1 MFLFD
6 YIFGV
11 HAFVITPVAAI
22 HVSSLLII
30 CVLFVSNNWKDE
42 SRTVLATCMLDNYVC
57 SMLDNYVCSMLD
69 NNVCSMLDNYVCIM
83 LDNYVCSFCH
93 QPSEYMYAD
102 VEN

>member
-1 MFLFD
+1 MN
-6 YIFGV
+6 
-11 HAFVITPVAAI
+11 AFVITPVVAI

-30 CVLFVSNNWKDE
+30 GVLFVSNNWKDE
-42 SRTVLATCMLDNYVC
+42 SRTVLSTCMLANYVCSMLANYVC
-57 SMLDNYVCSMLD
+57 SMLDNYVCS
-69 NNVCSMLDNYVCIM
+69 M